1 MKLSGKNISATVAAV
16 TVIILLFFNPFGNG
30 KAEAVKLTFAKARK
44 GELQYTISA
53 TGTIEPLR
61 KYEIK
66 SRASGNIIR
75 MPVDSGSWVRKG
87 GLICQLDATDE
98 KNLLEK
104 SKAELEVARQKLQK
118 AKADLKRQEELFK
131 NKFVSSATLEDY
143 KLKLATAKAQ
153 YISARVNRDNSLRRF
168 RDTYVTSPISG
179 IILDK
184 YVELGQIISSG
195 TSSVSGGTK
204 IAVMADLS
212 KVYIKAYVDETDIAK
227 VKLGLKANIVVD
239 AYSGQKFSGSVIK
252 VEPKAIV
259 EQSVTSFLVTTRID
273 NSKGLL
279 KPGMNASVN
288 IQVEHLKGVVLIPY
302 TAVQQFGKTSF
313 VFVKKRGKI
322 QARRIKTGKSNI
334 TSIVVVRGL
343 KKGEKIVSGGLPKN
357 RSRALIKEYYKNR
370 KHRQKKGRRKRRS
383 GRRMMRRIR

>member
-1 MKLSGKNISATVAAV
+1 M
-16 TVIILLFFNPFGNG
+16 
-30 KAEAVKLTFAKARK
+30 TFARAKV
-44 GELQYTISA
+44 GELDYTISA
-53 TGTIEPLR
+53 TGTIAPLR
-61 KYEIK
+61 EYEIK

-75 MPVDSGSWVRKG
+75 MPVDSGTWVRKG

-98 KNLLEK
+98 KNNLEK
-104 SKAELEVARQKLQK
+104 AKADLEVARQKLQK

-143 KLKLATAKAQ
+143 KLKLASAKAS
-153 YISARVNRDNSLRRF
+153 YVSARVTRDNSLRRF

-179 IILDK
+179 MILEK

-239 AYSGQKFSGSVIK
+239 AYSKRKFNGSVIK

-273 NSKGLL
+273 NSQGLL
-279 KPGMNASVN
+279 KPGMNASVS
-288 IQVEHLKGVVLIPY
+288 IQIEHLKGVILIPY
-302 TAVQQFGKTSF
+302 TAVQQMGRSSF
-313 VFVKKRGKI
+313 VFVVKKGKI
-322 QARRIKTGKSNI
+322 SARRVKTGKSNI
-334 TSIVVVRGL
+334 TSVVIRRGL
-343 KKGEKIVSGGLPKN
+343 RKGEKIVTGGLPKKL
-357 RSRALIKEYYKNR
+357 SKKLIGEYYKKR
-370 KHRQKKGRRKRRS
+370 KGRKGNRRRRRR
-383 GRRMMRRIR
+383 GGMRRMMRRIR